1 MEEVKVSTGTLELLI
16 SRTVEL
22 IPDNGL
28 LSKRIKSNGQDSEP
42 SSSQTA
48 LNIKDKPK
56 KVFSMEKVE

>member
-1 MEEVKVSTGTLELLI
+1 LEEVKVFTGTLELLI

-28 LSKRIKSNGQDSEP
+28 LSKRIKSNGQDSDA
-42 SSSQTA
+42 SSSQMA
-48 LNIKDKPK
+48 LNIKEKLK